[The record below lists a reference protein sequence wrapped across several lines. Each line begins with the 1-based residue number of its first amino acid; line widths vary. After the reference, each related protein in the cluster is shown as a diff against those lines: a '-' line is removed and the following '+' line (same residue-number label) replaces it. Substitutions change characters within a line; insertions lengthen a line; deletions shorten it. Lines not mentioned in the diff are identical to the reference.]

1 MAIMSNWNCSGFT
14 IFLPPSFPTWP
25 RHLAGQSPAFSS
37 STIWPA
43 PSALLPG
50 RPSRSEEHT
59 SELQSPCNLVCRLL
73 LEKKKKK
80 TYISDSADQ
89 RAPTAAAPEPAA
101 FRELRSCL
109 LLVGDFA
116 VLVLFLVSLCFFFF
130 FNMPPP
136 PDFSPLPL
144 PAALPI

>member
-1 MAIMSNWNCSGFT
+1 MKTPNKVATGPMAIMSNWNCSGFT

-73 LEKKKKK
+73 LEKTTKQ
-80 TYISDSADQ
+80 TDSHHQLYYLSTAT
-89 RAPTAAAPEPAA
+89 RTIYLPTTH
-101 FRELRSCL
+101 
-109 LLVGDFA
+109 
-116 VLVLFLVSLCFFFF
+116 
-130 FNMPPP
+130 
-136 PDFSPLPL
+136 
-144 PAALPI
+144 